1 MAKSKRKVYIKELV
15 EADHSE
21 VDKEF
26 INLRKHLKSGTG
38 SPFQTKP
45 NFLTAIY
52 DRSNKNMAMISEARS
67 VRWRI
72 FVYATLLFMAVVAA
86 VKLTAGL
93 STAMTYKVVISAVAG
108 LSLILMYFAAFR
120 LLDRMGENLDF
131 LNEHAR
137 LNEEMLGVTLGM
149 QKLANDV
156 VSSRRPGLRIR
167 HDFSAGVH
175 QEEKSFAAWLYGIL
189 AGMLAL
195 SMAVSAAVI
204 WV

>member
-45 NFLTAIY
+45 NFLTAIF
-52 DRSNKNMAMISEARS
+52 DRSNKNMAMLSEAKS
-67 VRWRI
+67 TQWRI
-72 FVYATLLFMAVVAA
+72 LIYSTLLFMAVVAA
-86 VKLTAGL
+86 VKLTDGL
-93 STAMTYKVVISAVAG
+93 LAAMTYKIIISAVAG
-108 LSLILMYFAAFR
+108 LSLILLYFAAYAMMSR
-120 LLDRMGENLDF
+120 TGENLDF

-156 VSSRRPGLRIR
+156 VSSRRPELRIR
-167 HDFSAGVH
+167 HDFSAGAH
-175 QEEKSFAAWLYGIL
+175 QDEKSFAAWLYGIL
-189 AGMLAL
+189 TGVLVL
-195 SMAVSAAVI
+195 SMAVSAVVI
-204 WV
+204 WL